1 LLDGHS
7 KVSPVSIVWLIDEI
21 RQNFETA
28 LSDDALELLA
38 VEMVSTRHLPMK
50 LDQAAK
56 EAAAAANLFIGMISA
71 GSGRSPVSAYNR
83 PIAPQGMRPYLRL

>member
-1 LLDGHS
+1 MRELPHDIDADVILEISRLLDGHS
-7 KVSPVSIVWLIDEI
+7 KVSPVSIMWLIDEI

-50 LDQAAK
+50 LDRPAK
-56 EAAAAANLFIGMISA
+56 K
-71 GSGRSPVSAYNR
+71 RRQR
-83 PIAPQGMRPYLRL
+83 PTSKSN

>member
-1 LLDGHS
+1 MRELPHDIDADVIFEISRLLDGHS
-7 KVSPVSIVWLIDEI
+7 KVSPVSIMWLIDEI

-50 LDQAAK
+50 LDRPPKKRRQQPTSK
-56 EAAAAANLFIGMISA
+56 
-71 GSGRSPVSAYNR
+71 SG
-83 PIAPQGMRPYLRL
+83 

>member
-28 LSDDALELLA
+28 VSDDALELLA

-50 LDQAAK
+50 LDRPPKKRRRQP
-56 EAAAAANLFIGMISA
+56 IS
-71 GSGRSPVSAYNR
+71 SSE
-83 PIAPQGMRPYLRL
+83 